1 MNGFQKTITHQDVQA
16 ALAKFHKEG
25 GSINQLPPQVQPSGA
40 LVGGRWNGYESF
52 FVAVPCFGG
61 ADLEQ
66 MGPHEMDAPREW
78 TSTEMTAREN

>member
-16 ALAKFHKEG
+16 ALAKFRKEG
-25 GSINQLPPQVQPSGA
+25 GSITQLPAQVQPSGA

-52 FVAVPCFGG
+52 FGAVPCLGV
-61 ADLEQ
+61 ADLENMSQ
-66 MGPHEMDAPREW
+66 HELDAAREW